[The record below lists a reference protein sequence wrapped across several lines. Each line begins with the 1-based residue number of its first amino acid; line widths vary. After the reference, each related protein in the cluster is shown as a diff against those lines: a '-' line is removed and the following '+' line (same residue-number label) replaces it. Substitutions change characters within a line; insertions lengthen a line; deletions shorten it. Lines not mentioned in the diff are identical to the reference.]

1 MPMDALSIKNLNVVL
16 GAQQVLRDVT
26 FEIKKGELAAVIG
39 PNGSGKTTL
48 FRAILGLIP
57 YSGEIKVLGKPAA
70 QALDKIG
77 YVPQHFDFDR
87 SVPITVGEFL
97 SFSEPKIKG
106 KSQESIC
113 REVRVDVL
121 HDKLLG
127 ELSGGQLQRV
137 LIANAL
143 FKNPSILLL
152 DEPSAGIDIEGAQAF
167 YELVEHLNSEH
178 GVTVL
183 LISHEVSFVHRLADR
198 VICVNKDLICDG
210 VPEKVLDQATLKKLY
225 GSDITGHI
233 H

>member
-1 MPMDALSIKNLNVVL
+1 MDALSIKNLNVVL

-26 FEIKKGELAAVIG
+26 FDIKKGELAAVIG

-70 QALDKIG
+70 QGLDKIG

-87 SVPITVGEFL
+87 TVPITVSEFL

-167 YELVEHLNSEH
+167 YELVEHLNGEH